1 MAAETTPALPDA
13 CPVCHP
19 GDAPVAFPSGP
30 VRTTAGGK
38 LAAYACH
45 LCGTIWH
52 TLWHA
57 DGWPADRKIE
67 PVTPEQAQRNR
78 TALEESLRPRS
89 AA

>member
-1 MAAETTPALPDA
+1 MAADVAPTLPDA

-19 GDAPVAFPSGP
+19 GDAPVAFPS
-30 VRTTAGGK
+30 REQRAAGGR
-38 LAAYACH
+38 LATYACR
-45 LCGTIWH
+45 LCGAIWH

-67 PVTPEQAQRNR
+67 PVTPEQAERNR
-78 TALEESLRPRS
+78 AVLEESLMPRS